1 MAVLWETRCYDS
13 GGDPRTGACACGP
26 RLVRLGGEGGLGAV
40 VGNAGSEA
48 GAAGWL
54 GTFLT
59 LCPLPPRRMQGAGK
73 ALHELLVSAQRR
85 GCLTAG
91 VYESAKL
98 MNV

>member
-1 MAVLWETRCYDS
+1 MRPRADS
-13 GGDPRTGACACGP
+13 
-26 RLVRLGGEGGLGAV
+26 LL
-40 VGNAGSEA
+40 
-48 GAAGWL
+48 
-54 GTFLT
+54 F
-59 LCPLPPRRMQGAGK
+59 PPARRMQGAGK